1 MRKLILTVVMVL
13 AAAALFADPVLNRE
27 DSWYNV
33 SLSYENGFIKV
44 LSHKLQFGD
53 PGTLF
58 DYVTQGGQ
66 EILFPFERFTA
77 DLEIFRRHR
86 VTLLYQPLTIET
98 QTKLEAPI
106 TIDGTLFDPA
116 APGARYESLDL
127 KYGFPFWRVSYLYFP
142 IKRDNAWLGLGLSL
156 QLRNASIVF
165 AASDG
170 TALTVSQNLGPVPI
184 LKLRGGYLFSGGL
197 FLETEVDGFYA
208 SSKFFNGADFE
219 FEGSILDANLRAGFA
234 LRDYLD
240 IFANLRFLG
249 GTATG
254 TSQYD
259 KDYWTDGVEKYSNN
273 RLATLTFTLGA
284 TLR

>member
-1 MRKLILTVVMVL
+1 MKKTIVIVLLFLAGVL
-13 AAAALFADPVLNRE
+13 AFADPILNRE

-33 SLSYENGFIKV
+33 SLSYENGFVKV

-77 DLEIFRRHR
+77 DLRLFRRHN

-106 TIDGTLFDPA
+106 TIDGTLFDGNG
-116 APGARYESLDL
+116 GAYESLDL

-142 IKRDNAWLGLGLSL
+142 VRRDNVWLGLGLSL

-170 TALTVSQNLGPVPI
+170 SALTVSQNLGPVPV
-184 LKLRGGYLFSGGL
+184 LKLRGGYLFAGGL
-197 FLETEVDGFYA
+197 YLETEVDGFYA
-208 SSKFFNGADFE
+208 SSSFFNGADFE
-219 FEGSILDANLRAGFA
+219 FEGSILDANVRAGFA
-234 LRDYLD
+234 LKDYLD

-249 GTATG
+249 GTAAG
-254 TSQYD
+254 TSEYD
-259 KDYWTDGVEKYSNN
+259 KDFWTDGVEKYSDN